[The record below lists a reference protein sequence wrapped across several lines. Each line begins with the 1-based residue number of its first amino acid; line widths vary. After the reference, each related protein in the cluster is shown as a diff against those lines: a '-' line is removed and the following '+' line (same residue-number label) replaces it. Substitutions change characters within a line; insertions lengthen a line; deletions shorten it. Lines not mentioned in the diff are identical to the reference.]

1 MIKRLQEEEGGS
13 FSLEASLV
21 MPVILLLIFVLL
33 FFCIYLYQKTILVQL
48 SSTASERSAY
58 SWDNSH
64 KDPVHGT
71 FEQGERDSLYW
82 RLKDDAALGALF
94 GWAGANNEVKV
105 SIIDAAG
112 DDSPLAAKKMLQA
125 AEGIPWGL
133 DGEMSYRNNLIMRK
147 ITTNLENMAEIPL
160 LNSVM
165 SEPEMKSSVWVSIV
179 DPVEFIRTVELTRYY
194 GAKFLGRGG
203 GTQVTPAAVGNVLQ
217 QYGQSGT

>member
-1 MIKRLQEEEGGS
+1 MIRRLQDEEGS

-21 MPVILLLIFVLL
+21 MPVILLLIFVML

-48 SSTASERSAY
+48 SSTASERSTY
-58 SWDNSH
+58 SWDNSY
-64 KDPVHGT
+64 KDPVHGA

-94 GWAGANNEVKV
+94 GWAGADNEVTV

-112 DDSPLAAKKMLQA
+112 DDSPLAAQKMLQA
-125 AEGIPWGL
+125 AEGLPWGL
-133 DGEMSYRNNLIMRK
+133 DGGMSYQNSMITRK
-147 ITTNLENMAEIPL
+147 ITTNLENMAEFPL

-165 SEPEMKSSVWVSIV
+165 GEPEMKSSVWAGIV
-179 DPVEFIRTVELTRYY
+179 EPVEFIRTVELMRYY

-203 GTQVTPAAVGNVLQ
+203 GTQVTPAAVGNVLK
-217 QYGQSGT
+217 QYGQSGM